1 MPLWGVK
8 FKPADDGGEAGH
20 RLQEAAPP
28 RNPAGPADGLGP
40 ALESHLG
47 TKEPQ
52 SGECES
58 REALEITLLQH
69 VTTSPP
75 APSGVPPPRP
85 VPKTCGLVASG
96 THLAAFPSTAAA
108 HPPAPGGASTGGSCL
123 TNAALP
129 LRRGSSNSP
138 AV

>member
-20 RLQEAAPP
+20 RLQQVAPRP
-28 RNPAGPADGLGP
+28 GPADGPGP

-47 TKEPQ
+47 TEEPQ

-58 REALEITLLQH
+58 REALEIALLQH

-108 HPPAPGGASTGGSCL
+108 TPGGASTGGSCL

-129 LRRGSSNSP
+129 LRRGSNNSP
-138 AV
+138 SV